1 LCGKNTIIYEFFI
14 DVKHPYLNEIFT
26 YNNRLFEYMQQ
37 LMSIMA
43 FYRSFILW
51 SFSINIIITIV
62 NPNIF
67 AAIITKLLLT
77 IFLWYVVNETSEKR
91 KLVFYKNLGIS
102 TFKLFSVLFFV
113 DILITITFLILI
125 KEII

>member
-125 KEII
+125 KEFI